1 MNFIHFFFFLRINS
15 FQVGYSSMPNRPYS
29 SMSGGYGG
37 GHDPLAHDPLGLD
50 NSQSYLGVDGGGGM
64 GMGSVLR
71 DTAISGYENDDS
83 NRARFLASHRFV
95 GVIRCLVVC
104 CLHFSPHRR
113 TNECKTDQSASIILC
128 YFISTMCFH
137 QLNRFHIFDKSWL
150 GLELNY

>member
-1 MNFIHFFFFLRINS
+1 MRFSPVYLPPLQSTIQYCRQTYPNNQSQQEEFRIHM
-15 FQVGYSSMPNRPYS
+15 VYSDRYN
-29 SMSGGYGG
+29 
-37 GHDPLAHDPLGLD
+37 LD